1 LISFLVRKPV
11 LLNLRYFKIYVR
23 LDDWAV
29 GARIAIKRVYEK
41 HVTEVMRTYLEPG
54 WVVLDI
60 GANIGYYT
68 LLAASRVG
76 PTGKIISFEPS
87 ADNCTLLQMSVQE
100 NGFGNVV
107 LHTKAVADINGVVG
121 YEGGRFDDSN
131 GGINRD
137 NPTACS
143 TQVHAVAL
151 DTFLGSEPRID
162 LIKMDIEGAE
172 GFALKGMAKLLEH
185 HHPVLFTEFS
195 PNALQGVS
203 GISPED
209 YLKELRR
216 LGYELYVL
224 HRGKGQDRLPQ
235 SDQEITRCY
244 AECKSD
250 HLDLVA
256 IPSGMR
262 ESTCA

>member
-1 LISFLVRKPV
+1 
-11 LLNLRYFKIYVR
+11 
-23 LDDWAV
+23 
-29 GARIAIKRVYEK
+29 
-41 HVTEVMRTYLEPG
+41 
-54 WVVLDI
+54 
-60 GANIGYYT
+60 
-68 LLAASRVG
+68 
-76 PTGKIISFEPS
+76 
-87 ADNCTLLQMSVQE
+87 
-100 NGFGNVV
+100 
-107 LHTKAVADINGVVG
+107 
-121 YEGGRFDDSN
+121 
-131 GGINRD
+131 
-137 NPTACS
+137 
-143 TQVHAVAL
+143 
-151 DTFLGSEPRID
+151 
-162 LIKMDIEGAE
+162 MDIEGAE